1 MKFSIAMLNLNI
13 FMGAQMNKYFF
24 VVYLN
29 LGVVFFGINSK
40 SYASTLFA
48 PDSDTAL
55 LFEIVTNTAS
65 QLNELEKLVTNAEKY
80 TGLMEKYN
88 QIARD
93 QYFRAERIHYIAQ
106 NYVDLSKRDPKDLE
120 GLNSAIRA
128 LRSETESLKSLIS
141 EYRQDEARNE
151 FQEGVLGER
160 TRKGNV
166 EIGFANQQV
175 NRAGNISSTAE
186 AQKMIAQST
195 SLTYKAQV
203 EENQISNAI
212 AEKLTEQNKLLNR
225 EKKDEAIKKDEK
237 ESYYKIAKMRLNKSN
252 Q

>member
-1 MKFSIAMLNLNI
+1 MTKLLFL
-13 FMGAQMNKYFF
+13 
-24 VVYLN
+24 VYLT
-29 LGVVFFGINSK
+29 FGTVLFGMRNQAQ
-40 SYASTLFA
+40 ASTLFA
-48 PDSDTAL
+48 PDSDTGL

-128 LRSETESLKSLIS
+128 LRSETESLKAMIS

-151 FQEGVLGER
+151 VQENVLGER
-160 TRKGNV
+160 ARKNNV
-166 EIGFANQQV
+166 ELGFANNQV
-175 NRAGNISSTAE
+175 NRSGEVNSTGE
-186 AQKMIAQST
+186 AQKMIAQNT

-203 EENQISNAI
+203 EENQTSNVI

-225 EKKDEAIKKDEK
+225 GLKDEAIQKSEK
-237 ESYYKIAKMRLNKSN
+237 ENYYKIAKTKISKSN

>member
-1 MKFSIAMLNLNI
+1 MEAH
-13 FMGAQMNKYFF
+13 MNKHFF
-24 VVYLN
+24 VIYLT
-29 LGVVFFGINSK
+29 LVTLFFALSNRT
-40 SYASTLFA
+40 YASTLFA

-106 NYVDLSKRDPKDLE
+106 NYVDLSKRDPKDLD

-128 LRSETESLKSLIS
+128 LKSETESLKAMIS

-151 FQEGVLGER
+151 FQENILGER
-160 TRKGNV
+160 TRKANV
-166 EIGFANQQV
+166 ELGFANQQV
-175 NRAGNISSTAE
+175 TRAGNISSTAE
-186 AQKMIAQST
+186 AQKMIAQNT
-195 SLTYKAQV
+195 SLSYKAQV
-203 EENQISNAI
+203 EDNQISNVI

-225 EKKDEAIKKDEK
+225 GLKDESIKKEEK
-237 ESYYKIAKMRLNKSN
+237 EDYYKLAKIRMGKSSL
-252 Q
+252 

>member
-1 MKFSIAMLNLNI
+1 MFTLNI
-13 FMGAQMNKYFF
+13 FMEVKMTKILFL
-24 VVYLN
+24 VYLT
-29 LGVVFFGINSK
+29 FGTALWGIQNRAH
-40 SYASTLFA
+40 ASTLFA
-48 PDSDTAL
+48 PDSDTGL

-128 LRSETESLKSLIS
+128 LRSETDSLKAMIS

-151 FQEGVLGER
+151 FQENVLGER
-160 TRKGNV
+160 ARKNNS
-166 EIGFANQQV
+166 ELSFANRQV
-175 NRAGNISSTAE
+175 NRSGEVNSTSE
-186 AQKMIAQST
+186 AQKMMAQNTALS
-195 SLTYKAQV
+195 YKAQV
-203 EENQISNAI
+203 EENQTSNVI

-225 EKKDEAIKKDEK
+225 ELKDDAIKKEER
-237 ESYYKIAKMRLNKSN
+237 ESYYRIAKSKLSKSN

>member
-1 MKFSIAMLNLNI
+1 MTKLLFL
-13 FMGAQMNKYFF
+13 
-24 VVYLN
+24 VYLT
-29 LGVVFFGINSK
+29 FGTVLFGMRNQVH
-40 SYASTLFA
+40 ASTLFA
-48 PDSDTAL
+48 PDSDTGL

-128 LRSETESLKSLIS
+128 LRSETESLKAMIS

-151 FQEGVLGER
+151 VQENVFGER
-160 TRKGNV
+160 ARKNNV
-166 EIGFANQQV
+166 ELGFANSQV
-175 NRAGNISSTAE
+175 NRSGEVNSTGE
-186 AQKMIAQST
+186 AQKMIAQNT

-203 EENQISNAI
+203 EENQTSNVI

-225 EKKDEAIKKDEK
+225 GLKDEAIQKSEK
-237 ESYYKIAKMRLNKSN
+237 ENYYKIGKTKISKSN

>member
-1 MKFSIAMLNLNI
+1 MTKLLFL
-13 FMGAQMNKYFF
+13 
-24 VVYLN
+24 VYLT
-29 LGVVFFGINSK
+29 FGTALFSLSNK
-40 SYASTLFA
+40 SHASTLFA
-48 PDSDTAL
+48 PDSDTGL

-88 QIARD
+88 QIAKD

-120 GLNSAIRA
+120 GLNSAISA
-128 LRSETESLKSLIS
+128 LKSETESLKAMIS

-151 FQEGVLGER
+151 FQENILGER
-160 TRKGNV
+160 VRKSNNELV
-166 EIGFANQQV
+166 FANQQLKRSGEV
-175 NRAGNISSTAE
+175 KSTGE
-186 AQKMIAQST
+186 AQKMIAQNT
-195 SLTYKAQV
+195 SLSYKAQV
-203 EENQISNAI
+203 EENQTANVI

-225 EKKDEAIKKDEK
+225 KLKDETLEKDEK
-237 ESYYKIAKMRLNKSN
+237 ETYYKMAKFKHSKSI

>member
-1 MKFSIAMLNLNI
+1 MTKLLFL
-13 FMGAQMNKYFF
+13 
-24 VVYLN
+24 VYLT
-29 LGVVFFGINSK
+29 FGTVLFGMRNQTQ
-40 SYASTLFA
+40 ASTLFA
-48 PDSDTAL
+48 PDSDTGL

-65 QLNELEKLVTNAEKY
+65 QLNELEKLVINAEKY

-128 LRSETESLKSLIS
+128 LRSETESLKAMIS

-151 FQEGVLGER
+151 VQENVLGER
-160 TRKGNV
+160 ARKNNV
-166 EIGFANQQV
+166 ELGFANNQV
-175 NRAGNISSTAE
+175 NRSGEVNSTGE
-186 AQKMIAQST
+186 AQKMIAQNT

-203 EENQISNAI
+203 EENQTSNVI

-225 EKKDEAIKKDEK
+225 GLKDEAIQKSEK
-237 ESYYKIAKMRLNKSN
+237 ENYYKIAKTKISKSN